1 MKGLE
6 RKLEHYS
13 MEDNMDRKLEDK
25 MNIALTRDERVLL
38 WDLIGREKDNLVWND
53 NSDWAKRRIE
63 KLKVL
68 EILIIG

>member
-6 RKLEHYS
+6 RKSEHYGY
-13 MEDNMDRKLEDK
+13 DDIDRKLEDK

-38 WDLIGREKDNLVWND
+38 WDLIGREKDNLIWND

>member
-1 MKGLE
+1 
-6 RKLEHYS
+6 
-13 MEDNMDRKLEDK
+13 MDRKLEDK

-38 WDLIGREKDNLVWND
+38 WDLIGREKDNLIWND
-53 NSDWAKRRIE
+53 NSDWAMRRIE

>member
-1 MKGLE
+1 
-6 RKLEHYS
+6 
-13 MEDNMDRKLEDK
+13 MDRKLEDK

-38 WDLIGREKDNLVWND
+38 WNLIGNEYDKLVN
-53 NSDWAKRRIE
+53 NSDKFLDAFVADRLK

>member
-1 MKGLE
+1 
-6 RKLEHYS
+6 
-13 MEDNMDRKLEDK
+13 MDRKLEDK

-38 WDLIGREKDNLVWND
+38 WDLIGREKDNLIWND
-53 NSDWAKRRIE
+53 NSDWGMRRIE

>member
-6 RKLEHYS
+6 RKSEHYS
-13 MEDNMDRKLEDK
+13 YDDIDRKLEDK

-38 WDLIGREKDNLVWND
+38 WDLIGREKDNLIWND
-53 NSDWAKRRIE
+53 NSDWAIRRIQ

-68 EILIIG
+68 ENLLIG

>member
-1 MKGLE
+1 
-6 RKLEHYS
+6 
-13 MEDNMDRKLEDK
+13 MERKLEDK